1 MKNIPLLILLN
12 ILVSIIIFYGFG
24 FYFDSYGS
32 TVAHL
37 FSGLL
42 LSEPFTDT
50 YFICCIGQ
58 NLILEFL
65 YVLVNGV
72 NWYAISLI
80 LNYLATL
87 VLLQLLFILLLGE
100 KNRIISVSISV
111 FLSFSL
117 ILANFVF
124 LDQTYITG
132 LLIVAVI
139 SYIFLVSQ
147 ITLRSIVILNILAII
162 AGLERLDTTFLI
174 ALFSVVLFGIY
185 YKERCINSL
194 KILSPY
200 LIVSLSL
207 FGIFYIDKAI
217 NNDYYKE
224 IEPAVYFV
232 SMGNL
237 TADENHLSYP
247 DFIKFNAL
255 KNDIYNDPENISV
268 SFILSLVN
276 FKEGLLNSIFSF
288 NTFYQSIS
296 KIVENNF
303 AFFVIV
309 FALLFFSLLFGQV
322 SKKILSL
329 CVLILGIYLLTV
341 SIKMESRV
349 LNPLLIC
356 LVVLNLNSIFK
367 SEKFKQIYFYV
378 IVGFCL
384 MFQLGFTFIKANE
397 QKEKNGFKDKFLT
410 NISRN
415 NDQVVVDGTSGSIL
429 SLNAFYN
436 FSRLNLSFFTVDMG
450 QLTLLPQYQNFL
462 SNKCNCNSKSS
473 KQLFENLI
481 VNKPDL
487 IYLSTPERVEL
498 IKEYNLAINK
508 IDLIFDKREELG
520 SFENIFAYKVS
531 L

>member
-1 MKNIPLLILLN
+1 
-12 ILVSIIIFYGFG
+12 
-24 FYFDSYGS
+24 
-32 TVAHL
+32 
-37 FSGLL
+37 
-42 LSEPFTDT
+42 
-50 YFICCIGQ
+50 
-58 NLILEFL
+58 
-65 YVLVNGV
+65 
-72 NWYAISLI
+72 
-80 LNYLATL
+80 
-87 VLLQLLFILLLGE
+87 
-100 KNRIISVSISV
+100 
-111 FLSFSL
+111 
-117 ILANFVF
+117 
-124 LDQTYITG
+124 
-132 LLIVAVI
+132 
-139 SYIFLVSQ
+139 
-147 ITLRSIVILNILAII
+147 
-162 AGLERLDTTFLI
+162 
-174 ALFSVVLFGIY
+174 
-185 YKERCINSL
+185 
-194 KILSPY
+194 
-200 LIVSLSL
+200 
-207 FGIFYIDKAI
+207 
-217 NNDYYKE
+217 
-224 IEPAVYFV
+224 
-232 SMGNL
+232 
-237 TADENHLSYP
+237 
-247 DFIKFNAL
+247 
-255 KNDIYNDPENISV
+255 
-268 SFILSLVN
+268 
-276 FKEGLLNSIFSF
+276 
-288 NTFYQSIS
+288 
-296 KIVENNF
+296 
-303 AFFVIV
+303 
-309 FALLFFSLLFGQV
+309 
-322 SKKILSL
+322 
-329 CVLILGIYLLTV
+329 
-341 SIKMESRV
+341 MESRV

-415 NDQVVVDGTSGSIL
+415 YDQVVVDGTSGSIL